1 MFPIKR
7 TIQLLTAAI
16 FCLFLG
22 GLGLLHI
29 LLPDRP
35 FSPVENRNLSQL
47 PAFTVQKLADG
58 SYTVSVALEGG
69 SGKAKVDSPAAL
81 RVENGAAYVT
91 VAWGSSSYDYMRIGQ
106 EKFLPLNTEGNST
119 FEIPVASFD
128 RKLVVY
134 ADTTAMST
142 PHEISYRL
150 TFRLGSAVSGSSPE
164 QQEFQEQPSGEKDAS
179 PSVYLLAAGLAA
191 AGAWFFPG
199 RKKSGRRR
207 RGG

>member
-1 MFPIKR
+1 MTERR
-7 TIQLLTAAI
+7 T
-16 FCLFLG
+16 
-22 GLGLLHI
+22 
-29 LLPDRP
+29 LLPAEKKEVTLEEIGKNAKAAEPALAELEDGEYRIDTEFRGGTGRSRILSPSTLIVRDRRAWARIRW
-35 FSPVENRNLSQL
+35 N
-47 PAFTVQKLADG
+47 
-58 SYTVSVALEGG
+58 
-69 SGKAKVDSPAAL
+69 SG
-81 RVENGAAYVT
+81 N
-91 VAWGSSSYDYMRIGQ
+91 YDYMKVGEEIFYPEYEDGC
-106 EKFLPLNTEGNST
+106 SV
-119 FEIPVASFD
+119 FEIPVTVFD
-128 RKLVVY
+128 QEMEVIG
-134 ADTTAMST
+134 DTTAMST